1 MTIDDRVISL
11 LAQASTATLTT
22 VLFKK
27 GLRNTWIRG
36 SLPLTSGQPRVA
48 APAFTLRFI
57 AGREDI
63 NTPAAWSSPTSTR
76 AAVEAMPAGCFAVAD
91 ALGRTD
97 AGIFG
102 DILCARMHVRG
113 VKGLVSD
120 GVVRDRTG
128 VISSELPTWCN
139 GTAAPP
145 AVAQLAFVGWEQP
158 ISCGGVAIFPGD
170 IVVADDDGAIV
181 IPAAMAEEVASVA
194 AEQEELENWILNEVR
209 GGHPLTG
216 LYPLSPANEARY
228 RSNRGVAARGNTRV
242 DAVGHSP

>member
-1 MTIDDRVISL
+1 MIIDERVISQ
-11 LAQASTATLTT
+11 LAEVSTATLTT

-27 GLRNTWIRG
+27 GLRNIWIRG
-36 SLPLTSGQPRVA
+36 SVPLTSGQPRVA

-76 AAVEAMPAGCFAVAD
+76 AAVEAMPAGCLAVAD

-102 DILCARMHVRG
+102 DILCARMRARG
-113 VKGLVSD
+113 VKGLISD

-128 VISSELPTWCN
+128 VISSELPTWCR
-139 GTAAPP
+139 GAASPP

-181 IPAAMAEEVASVA
+181 IPAAMVEEVVSVA
-194 AEQEELENWILNEVR
+194 TDQEELESWILNEVR
-209 GGHPLTG
+209 GGHPLSG
-216 LYPLSPANEARY
+216 LYPLSKENEARY
-228 RSNRGVAARGNTRV
+228 RSTRGGR
-242 DAVGHSP
+242 

>member
-1 MTIDDRVISL
+1 MTDQERV
-11 LAQASTATLTT
+11 LATLERASTATLTT

-27 GLRNTWIRG
+27 GLRNIWVRG
-36 SLPLTSGQPRVA
+36 STPLTVGQPRTA
-48 APAFTLRFI
+48 GPAFTLRFI

-76 AAVEAMPAGCFAVAD
+76 AAVEAMPAGCIAIAD

-120 GVVRDRTG
+120 GVVRDRAG
-128 VISSELPTWCN
+128 VIASKMPTWCN
-139 GTAAPP
+139 GIASPP

-158 ISCGGVAIFPGD
+158 ISCGGVAVFPGD
-170 IVVADDDGAIV
+170 IIVADDDGAIV
-181 IPAAMAEEVASVA
+181 VPAAMAGEVAEAA
-194 AEQEELENWILNEVR
+194 AELEELEGWILKEVQ
-209 GGHPLTG
+209 GGRPLSG
-216 LYPLSPANEARY
+216 LYPLSQENEARY
-228 RSNRGVAARGNTRV
+228 RRERGV
-242 DAVGHSP
+242 D